1 MATFEVKDSLDEA
14 KKLAEL
20 FLKNKKD
27 TLTVSSRSV
36 MDGFFAMNGMD
47 GKSDEIRA
55 AISDYR
61 EAGEEAV
68 KLRLIDDVHMLPCK
82 AETLLDFLSNKG
94 SAMDTVFALERYC
107 GISPDYDKAV
117 ESFKSIVFMLLVH
130 GVPADFLSADLCY
143 QGDAQYSG
151 NVFRIGDVAGGFV
164 CLPL

>member
-1 MATFEVKDSLDEA
+1 MPTFEVKDSLDEA

-36 MDGFFAMNGMD
+36 MDAFFAINGMD
-47 GKSDEIRA
+47 VKSEEIRT
-55 AISDYR
+55 AISDYGDV
-61 EAGEEAV
+61 GEKTV
-68 KLRLIDDVHMLPCK
+68 KQRLIDDVHMLPCK

-94 SAMDTVFALERYC
+94 SAMDTVFALEQYR

-117 ESFKSIVFMLLVH
+117 ESFKSLVFMLLVY
-130 GVPADFLSADLCY
+130 GVPADFLSADLCF
-143 QGDAQYSG
+143 QGDVQYSG

-164 CLPL
+164 G